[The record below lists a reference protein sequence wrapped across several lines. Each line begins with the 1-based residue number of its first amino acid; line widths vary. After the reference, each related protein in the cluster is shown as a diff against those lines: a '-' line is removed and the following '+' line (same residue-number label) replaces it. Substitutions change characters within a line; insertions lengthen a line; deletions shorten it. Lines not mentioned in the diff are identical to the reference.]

1 LRNDGKRPD
10 GATLVPWARG
20 RCLLWDFTCPDTLA
34 PSHIS
39 KSSQAAGSVAS
50 EAEARKS
57 AKYSELS
64 VAYSFVPIAV
74 ETFGAWGPEA
84 MAFISELGRRIVVA
98 TGDPRSTAFLRQRID
113 VALQRGNAASVMGTL
128 VEVSPVG
135 D

>member
-1 LRNDGKRPD
+1 
-10 GATLVPWARG
+10 
-20 RCLLWDFTCPDTLA
+20 
-34 PSHIS
+34 
-39 KSSQAAGSVAS
+39 VAS
-50 EAEARKS
+50 EAEAPKS

-64 VAYSFVPIAV
+64 VAYSFVPIAI

-84 MAFISELGRRIVVA
+84 MAFISELGRRIVYA